1 MGMKLILAAAVVAVG
16 TASALAAPATAEPAD
31 PNQEQRDELF
41 AKAVREKGLRISAN
55 EAMDIAQST
64 CDVLKRGKPVYQ
76 ALEHVKNA
84 TGWTNEKDITA
95 LGQLG
100 VQAYCPTALPAS

>member
-1 MGMKLILAAAVVAVG
+1 MGMKLILAAAAVAVG
-16 TASALAAPATAEPAD
+16 AAAFAPPVSAEPGTD
-31 PNQEQRDELF
+31 PNQQQRDELF
-41 AKAVREKGLRISAN
+41 AKAVRDKGLRISTK

-64 CDVLKRGKPVYQ
+64 CDVLKRGQPVYK

-84 TGWTNEKDITA
+84 TGWTSEKDITA
-95 LGQLG
+95 LGQLS